1 MIKQIQGGNK
11 MDQIKERIVKT
22 LIEAS
27 EGALDKETIME
38 VKDDISALSL
48 NSLTIIRWLVSM
60 EEEFNIELDME
71 KVLLEN
77 KLIWSFE
84 KITKYINTK
93 VNGEAV

>member
-1 MIKQIQGGNK
+1 
-11 MDQIKERIVKT
+11 
-22 LIEAS
+22 
-27 EGALDKETIME
+27 
-38 VKDDISALSL
+38 
-48 NSLTIIRWLVSM
+48 M

>member
-1 MIKQIQGGNK
+1 MEVIK

-27 EGALDKETIME
+27 EEALDKETIME

-93 VNGEAV
+93 VNGEVV

>member
-1 MIKQIQGGNK
+1 MIKQIHGGNK

-27 EGALDKETIME
+27 EGALDKGTIME